1 MKKIMFNDKYGL
13 TDAVL
18 ECRKIMTRRVI
29 KNPDGLN
36 VPLNEPT
43 YKIGEEVAISQKYQ
57 DLCNCDAFYDAMR
70 KADPTFPLEC
80 IKYEM
85 GYNNKMNVKADWMP
99 HRIRIVDVKTERLQ
113 DISEDDVLKEG
124 FEWQCI
130 NNGWGNAARH
140 WEVGLNYMD
149 SRGRTKVIRSREP
162 REAFAFL
169 INELMGRD
177 TWEKNPWVFAY
188 EFRLLR

>member
-18 ECRKIMTRRVI
+18 EYRKTMTRRVI
-29 KNPDGLN
+29 NDPDN
-36 VPLNEPT
+36 FDVHNTTPT
-43 YKIGEEVAISQKYQ
+43 YKIGEEVAIAQKYR
-57 DLCNCDAFYDAMR
+57 DLCNCNAFYDALH

-80 IKYEM
+80 IKYEK
-85 GYNNKMNVKADWMP
+85 GYDNKMFVKAEWMP

-130 NNGWGNAARH
+130 NNGIKNASRLFEA
-140 WEVGLNYMD
+140 GFTYMD
-149 SRGRTKVIRSREP
+149 SRGHFKVIRSSQP
-162 REAFAFL
+162 RAAFGFL
-169 INELMGRD
+169 INKIMGRR
-177 TWEKNPWVFAY
+177 TWERNPWVFAY
-188 EFRLLR
+188 EFLLIR